1 MIEIAMLHRKMLR
14 KEDEN
19 LKNTKG
25 KKEVADK
32 ESKKGQNAKS
42 KKDIIKFLFPIFFPI
57 FVSIIFSMGVFFL
70 NMYVSSEVNSV
81 NIQNIND
88 NISSIKDSIKDT
100 KKDIESDIDELKG
113 DISDVDKK
121 LAEYEKTVNDEIAE
135 INRSLGKLEGIYTSE
150 SMKLSAD
157 CKYADFVKDTYNS
170 GESVYR
176 MSGTSWEIESGV
188 KVAQKADDGSLLTRE
203 EVINQTILL
212 SYTDEN
218 GEEVYFSGQINENGM
233 WNDRCIIN
241 RYRDNQL
248 TMIMDAIYE
257 SGILKE
263 YRQLFSYTNHSGV
276 NVWAIAERK
285 IEGEVYSG
293 ETKTFYRTANNEI
306 TKNFDFDTVTD
317 FDILSMDDFNTQVNL
332 ILEGY
337 YSGYTSDG
345 YFNDDTG
352 NAYLIK
358 YDIYGFIRMLYVGRI
373 KNGNFEDATNNAW
386 YIVRDPDIGTGYM
399 YYKGKFSNGQRE
411 NNEGIELNLSYEEI
425 QEHLGTKQFN
435 SSLNWYVEN
444 NI

>member
-14 KEDEN
+14 KEDED
-19 LKNTKG
+19 LKDTKG

-32 ESKKGQNAKS
+32 ESKKGQKAKS
-42 KKDIIKFLFPIFFPI
+42 KKEIIKFLFPIVFPI
-57 FVSIIFSMGVFFL
+57 FISIIFSIGVFFL

-88 NISSIKDSIKDT
+88 NISSIKDSINDT

-113 DISDVDKK
+113 DISDVDNK
-121 LAEYEKTVNDEIAE
+121 LAEYEKTVNEQIAE
-135 INRSLGKLEGIYTSE
+135 INRSLGKLEGIYTAGSI
-150 SMKLSAD
+150 KLSRD
-157 CKYADFVKDTYNS
+157 SKYEDYVKDTYSS
-170 GESVYR
+170 GDSVFLL
-176 MSGTSWEIESGV
+176 SGTSWEIESGV
-188 KVAQKADDGSLLTRE
+188 TVAQKADDGSPLTRDE
-203 EVINQTILL
+203 LVNEAILL
-212 SYTDEN
+212 SYIDEN

-233 WNDRCIIN
+233 WSDRCIIN
-241 RYRDNQL
+241 RYQDNQL
-248 TMIMDAIYE
+248 TMIMDAVYE
-257 SGILKE
+257 SGTLKE

-293 ETKTFYRTANNEI
+293 ETKTFYKTANNEI

-337 YSGYTSDG
+337 YSGYTSNG

-352 NAYLIK
+352 NAYLVK

-399 YYKGKFSNGQRE
+399 YYKGKFFDGKRE

-435 SSLNWYVEN
+435 GSLNWYVEN